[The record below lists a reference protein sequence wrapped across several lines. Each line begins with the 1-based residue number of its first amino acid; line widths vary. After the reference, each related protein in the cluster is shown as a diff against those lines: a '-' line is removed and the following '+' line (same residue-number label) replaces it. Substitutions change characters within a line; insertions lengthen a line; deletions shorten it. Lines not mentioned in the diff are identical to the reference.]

1 MRAIVYDRFGG
12 PEVLHLAEV
21 EEPTPGAGQVQIR
34 VRTAGVNPVDA
45 KQRRGDFAAAVPAR
59 FPQRLGNE
67 YAGVVAALGAGV
79 TGLAVGAEVFGSAT
93 GQCYAEAV
101 VVDATEVVAKPPE
114 MPWQIAGTLSAVGQ
128 TAYTALNALDVQ
140 PGDTLLVHAAAGGV
154 GSIAVQLA
162 RQRGAAVIGTAS
174 AGHHDYLRSL
184 GVTPVSYGPGLA
196 ERIALLAPDGIDA
209 ALDLVGGDAIS
220 TSLALVN
227 DRDRIG
233 TTVDAEAVRSYGIQ
247 RLGARSTAALLEL
260 ATLCSHGLLTLSIE
274 AAYPL
279 AEAERAHE
287 HIETGHVKGKI
298 ALLVG

>member
-128 TAYTALNALDVQ
+128 TAYTAVNALDVH

-154 GSIAVQLA
+154 GTIAVQLA
-162 RQRGAAVIGTAS
+162 RHRGAAVIGTAS

-233 TTVDAEAVRSYGIQ
+233 TTVDAEAARSYGIQ

-260 ATLCSHGLLTLSIE
+260 ATLYSHGLLTLSIE